1 MAHLVLRFSEQ
12 VERVAEAVVVGLV
25 GVLLLVLP
33 VPASALW
40 LAPLLFVVIRPAAV
54 LLTLAPLR
62 PAPREALLAAWFG
75 IRGVG
80 SVYYLAFALVS
91 GTLAAEDAVEVT
103 GLVLAVVAASI
114 VVHGISVTPLM
125 TLRARAAR
133 AGGRPRGSANLSR
146 HTPGAWRAAPASAG
160 VHAARYPFRR
170 FQPHSGAR
178 RPVSTTAIGPSLE
191 VHATP

>member
-33 VPASALW
+33 VPASTLW
-40 LAPLLFVVIRPAAV
+40 LAPLLFLVIRPAAV

-91 GTLAAEDAVEVT
+91 GALAAEDAVEVT

-125 TLRARAAR
+125 TLRARRHAREDGPVAAR
-133 AGGRPRGSANLSR
+133 
-146 HTPGAWRAAPASAG
+146 T
-160 VHAARYPFRR
+160 
-170 FQPHSGAR
+170 
-178 RPVSTTAIGPSLE
+178 
-191 VHATP
+191 